1 MAAASAGKIGWSSAK
16 NSNLVGSPPVAAVEH
31 NCSVSGSAVGSWED
45 YVDFAEEEEMPL
57 EQVQGEQRREKRKR
71 VGSSSGRDDSLEARE
86 RTRMFVVLRF
96 NERTQVHIKK
106 LSPFL
111 LTAELNSK
119 VGDIVSAKVLSD
131 GNLLVQCVNEEQ
143 LNKAL
148 NLKQFGKF
156 KVEMLG
162 KWVHRRECE
171 N

>member
-1 MAAASAGKIGWSSAK
+1 MNADEATEHWVRGGGRREDGWQRHLLAK
-16 NSNLVGSPPVAAVEH
+16 LVGAVPKIQTWLAVH
-31 NCSVSGSAVGSWED
+31 LWRRLSTTVSGSALGSWED
-45 YVDFAEEEEMPL
+45 YVDFDEEEEMPL

-71 VGSSSGRDDSLEARE
+71 GGSSRDDSLEARE
-86 RTRMFVVLRF
+86 RTRLFVVLRF

-106 LSPFL
+106 LSPFV

-148 NLKQFGKF
+148 NLKQFGK
-156 KVEMLG
+156 
-162 KWVHRRECE
+162 
-171 N
+171 